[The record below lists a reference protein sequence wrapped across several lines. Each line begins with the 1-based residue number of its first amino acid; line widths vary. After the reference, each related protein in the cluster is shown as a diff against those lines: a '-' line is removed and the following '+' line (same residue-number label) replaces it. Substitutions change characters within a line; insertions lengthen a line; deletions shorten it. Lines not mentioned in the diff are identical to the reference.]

1 MSKPKQAS
9 IHIRCD
15 DNLANEFKKAVE
27 KNGYT
32 KSLVMRE
39 LMQDYI
45 NRSKNSN
52 LPYEQSVMGQVLKKS
67 ETNALEPLKDMTS
80 DELLKLAIRMAEK
93 HI

>member
-1 MSKPKQAS
+1 MLIDGVPK
-9 IHIRCD
+9 
-15 DNLANEFKKAVE
+15 DNDIANEFKQVVE
-27 KNGYT
+27 QNGYS

-45 NRSKNSN
+45 NNAKNQNMLSERDLMSN
-52 LPYEQSVMGQVLKKS
+52 VIKKS
-67 ETNALEPLKDMTS
+67 SVIKVEPLKDMTA

>member
-1 MSKPKQAS
+1 MSKPKQIS

-15 DNLANEFKKAVE
+15 DDLANEFKRVVE
-27 KNGYT
+27 QNGYT

-45 NRSKNSN
+45 NNAKNST
-52 LPYEQSVMGQVLKKS
+52 LPAEQDVMRQIIKRGNTERV
-67 ETNALEPLKDMTS
+67 EPLKDMTS

-93 HI
+93 QI